1 MRPVLLRFMIATLA
15 IGLTAGCTK
24 SAPAP
29 VDPTP
34 RPGQESFGA
43 IIDQVFADDATE
55 SFRNRRA
62 VLISVAGR
70 IVLERY
76 YHSSATARHD
86 IQSEA
91 KTIMSTLVGIA
102 LDEKKLRSVDDT
114 LGALLPAYRGSMT
127 PAVAKI
133 TLRQILTMTAGLP
146 DDETYYGQVLDRD
159 TDWVQQALVDA
170 AAQPPGSFL
179 YSSAGSHLLSA
190 ILIQATGRSVLDYAR
205 EKLFDP
211 LGIQTRPAAQPVARA
226 SSAEAYSRAGFAWL
240 TDPQGRNLGAGGLK
254 LTARDM
260 VKLGHLWL
268 NQGAWGRRQLVSRAW
283 MTQAQQSHVPTERA
297 PENGYGFQQWITSAD
312 GHLAFAA
319 MGYGGQLTQVVPD
332 KKLVVVV
339 QCATNPDPAA
349 PPEPG
354 VADAN
359 TYMGIVNQLLVPAM
373 D

>member
-1 MRPVLLRFMIATLA
+1 MRPVLLRFLSATLA

-24 SAPAP
+24 TPSIPIN
-29 VDPTP
+29 PTP
-34 RPGQESFGA
+34 RPGHENFGA

-91 KTIMSTLVGIA
+91 KTIMSTRIGIA

-114 LGALLPAYRGSMT
+114 LGDLLPAYRGSMT

-146 DDETYYGQVLDRD
+146 DDQAYYGQVLDHD
-159 TDWVQQALVDA
+159 TDWVRQALVDA

-190 ILIQATGRSVLDYAR
+190 ILVQATGRSVLDYAR

-226 SSAEAYSRAGFAWL
+226 SSTEAYSGAGFAWL

-268 NQGAWGRRQLVSRAW
+268 AQGAWGSRQLVSRAW
-283 MTQAQQSHVPTERA
+283 MMDAQQSHVATGQA
-297 PENGYGFQQWITSAD
+297 PADGYGFQQWTTSAD
-312 GHLAFAA
+312 GHFSFAA
-319 MGYGGQLTQVVPD
+319 MGYGGQLTQIVPD

-339 QCATNPDPAA
+339 QSATNPDPTA

-354 VADAN
+354 VAGPN
-359 TYMGIVNQLLVPAM
+359 SYMAIVDQLLVPAM